1 MDSSWFFRCYDIRF
15 FFGERYGGGVYG
27 QVIPWQLCEN
37 TGFDATDVLS
47 KLYQK
52 HGQPACLCPL

>member
-1 MDSSWFFRCYDIRF
+1 VRF
-15 FFGERYGGGVYG
+15 VFGERYGGGVYG
-27 QVIPWQLCEN
+27 QVIPGQLCEN

-47 KLYQK
+47 KLYEK